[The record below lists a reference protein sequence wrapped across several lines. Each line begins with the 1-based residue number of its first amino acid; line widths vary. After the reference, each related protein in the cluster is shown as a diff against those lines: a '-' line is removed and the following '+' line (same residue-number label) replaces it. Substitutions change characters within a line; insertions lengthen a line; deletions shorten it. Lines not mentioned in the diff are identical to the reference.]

1 MSKQNV
7 LKELNHWLDRFK
19 ISHYLNKKVEELS
32 KGNQQKIKFLSAVIQ
47 KPILL
52 ILDEPLYGLD
62 PINVEMLK
70 GAVMDLKDS
79 GTSIVFSSHQKDH
92 VEKLC
97 ENVCILQQGKAVV
110 KGNLR
115 EIKRSYGKKK
125 LIIHM
130 DESMDFIKNIDGVVG
145 FQSTVNGCELQISD
159 EQVSQ
164 EILQQLQGKGIVR
177 KFEIE
182 EPSLNDIFIEKV
194 GASYE

>member
-1 MSKQNV
+1 
-7 LKELNHWLDRFK
+7 
-19 ISHYLNKKVEELS
+19 
-32 KGNQQKIKFLSAVIQ
+32 
-47 KPILL
+47 
-52 ILDEPLYGLD
+52 
-62 PINVEMLK
+62 MLK
-70 GAVMDLKDS
+70 GAVMDLKDR
-79 GTSIVFSSHQKDH
+79 GTSIVFSSHQMDH

-115 EIKRSYGKKK
+115 DIKRSYGKKK

-130 DESMDFIKNIDGVVG
+130 DESLEFLRNVNGVVDYE
-145 FQSTVNGCELQISD
+145 STINGCELQIRD

-164 EILQQLQGKGIVR
+164 EIMAQVQEHGLVR
-177 KFEIE
+177 KLELE